1 MRHSEVLAK
10 LMDCTF
16 CGGQRF
22 VEVGLL
28 GVRWKYGMG
37 RSESKTD
44 KMAPVMTVSMV

>member
-22 VEVGLL
+22 VGVGLL
-28 GVRWKYGMG
+28 GVRWKYGMWL
-37 RSESKTD
+37 SESKTD